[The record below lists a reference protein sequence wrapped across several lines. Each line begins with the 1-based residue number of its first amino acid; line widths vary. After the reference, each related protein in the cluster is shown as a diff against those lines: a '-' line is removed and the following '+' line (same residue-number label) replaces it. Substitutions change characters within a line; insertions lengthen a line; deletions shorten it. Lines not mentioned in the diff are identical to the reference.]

1 MKNIF
6 SKIAR
11 TVIFAGPFFYLLC
24 DNLTARN
31 FSLSGVLSVVFL
43 IAFLGLIW
51 IPPCS
56 GTRKTGTVLLKAVC
70 YFVWFCVNLLALVNF
85 DTRCTACVPIT
96 PLISDNGVVL
106 NLNKGHIVSL
116 YNQDAWQSCGCRS
129 VISFEH
135 DPNYVIEQI
144 VAMRTYWT
152 KLPDCSAVLQNYAPY
167 LHEIDFEIAG
177 TCFIHESADRLIVYN
192 PRIKRLFYHYNAP

>member
-31 FSLSGVLSVVFL
+31 FSLSGVLSAVFL
-43 IAFLGLIW
+43 IAFLDLIW
-51 IPPCS
+51 IPPRS

-70 YFVWFCVNLLALVNF
+70 YFVWFFVMLLAFVNF
-85 DTRCTACVPIT
+85 DTRCTACAQIT
-96 PLISDNGVVL
+96 PLISDNGVIL

-116 YNQDAWQSCGCRS
+116 YNQDAWQSCECRS

-144 VAMRTYWT
+144 VAMRNYWT
-152 KLPDCSAVLQNYAPY
+152 EQSNCSSVLQNYAPY
-167 LHEIDFEIAG
+167 LHEIDFEFTS
-177 TCFIHESADRLIVYN
+177 TCFVHETSNKLIIYN
-192 PRIKRLFYHYNAP
+192 PQTHRLFYHYNDP